1 MSENTE
7 FSITQKYKYIT
18 QTFDCQILPQGI

>member
-18 QTFDCQILPQGI
+18 QTFDYQILP